1 MATVNNAPE
10 RLRITTATT
19 ATTST
24 KRAATTKI
32 NETAVLSKII
42 LFYTTFFG
50 EKSWPYFYS
59 KKDYNKTCG
68 CNFDHC
74 EISYNNNE
82 YSKVDI
88 LFFSCKGHAKYIRVE
103 RSEE

>member
-42 LFYTTFFG
+42 LFYTIFSG
-50 EKSWPYFYS
+50 EKLWPYFYS

-74 EISYNNNE
+74 EISYINND
-82 YSKVDI
+82 YSKADRV
-88 LFFSCKGHAKYIRVE
+88 FFSCNGHPKYIRVE
-103 RSEE
+103 SSEK

>member
-50 EKSWPYFYS
+50 EKPWPYFYS
-59 KKDYNKTCG
+59 KKD
-68 CNFDHC
+68 
-74 EISYNNNE
+74 
-82 YSKVDI
+82 
-88 LFFSCKGHAKYIRVE
+88 
-103 RSEE
+103 